1 VKANFSILQN
11 SSGPPQGPE
20 WEAVSFSWS
29 QEDAMQSINDL
40 YSSVYLTAIGMNTR
54 RHYDDPFD
62 DLDGERP
69 MPKSLF
75 ARIKSH
81 FFLAISK
88 IRKLSLK
95 PEQDLLAD
103 RELWT

>member
-1 VKANFSILQN
+1 
-11 SSGPPQGPE
+11 
-20 WEAVSFSWS
+20 
-29 QEDAMQSINDL
+29 MQSINDL
-40 YSSVYLTAIGMNTR
+40 YSSVYLTAIGMNAR
-54 RHYDDPFD
+54 RHYNDPFD

-75 ARIKSH
+75 ARIKSRS
-81 FFLAISK
+81 FLAISK

-103 RELWT
+103 RELRT

>member
-1 VKANFSILQN
+1 
-11 SSGPPQGPE
+11 
-20 WEAVSFSWS
+20 
-29 QEDAMQSINDL
+29 MQSIAEL

-54 RHYDDPFD
+54 RHYDDPVD

-69 MPKSLF
+69 IPKSLF
-75 ARIKSH
+75 ARIRSQ

-95 PEQDLLAD
+95 PEQDLLTD
-103 RELWT
+103 RDRKVVGISAISLTEQGGAIHCVTQQQPAV

>member
-1 VKANFSILQN
+1 
-11 SSGPPQGPE
+11 
-20 WEAVSFSWS
+20 
-29 QEDAMQSINDL
+29 MQSINDL

-62 DLDGERP
+62 ELDGERP

-75 ARIKSH
+75 ARIKSR

-103 RELWT
+103 LELRT

>member
-1 VKANFSILQN
+1 
-11 SSGPPQGPE
+11 
-20 WEAVSFSWS
+20 
-29 QEDAMQSINDL
+29 MQPINDL
-40 YSSVYLTAIGMNTR
+40 YSSVYLTAMGMNTR

-62 DLDGERP
+62 DLDGEQP

-75 ARIKSH
+75 ARIKSQ

-103 RELWT
+103 QELRT

>member
-1 VKANFSILQN
+1 
-11 SSGPPQGPE
+11 
-20 WEAVSFSWS
+20 
-29 QEDAMQSINDL
+29 MQSITNL
-40 YSSVYLTAIGMNTR
+40 YSSVYLTAIGMNTG

-69 MPKSLF
+69 MPTSLF
-75 ARIKSH
+75 ARIKSQL
-81 FFLAISK
+81 FLAISK

-103 RELWT
+103 RKVRT